1 MTNPEMIDGLGP
13 VRPWEMDGDVLAL
26 GPVDVPLMGG
36 LCLILLEE
44 YRTPSETDPAPEDY
58 HAAVAAFRAAGPD
71 ILAAATGAL
80 EAMRADCLANLRRA
94 FPRSWE
100 KEQPADPAGD
110 VWDQITWSEEVH
122 LRRAPDGAVY
132 AALVGGWP
140 WDPDPACGS
149 PSAAGPKPPA
159 CPATT
164 GR

>member
-1 MTNPEMIDGLGP
+1 MKFPRLGELREDPDPRLGWWLSGP
-13 VRPWEMDGDVLAL
+13 VPVPAL
-26 GPVDVPLMGG
+26 GGAKHF
-36 LCLILLEE
+36 ILEGYE
-44 YRTPSETDPAPEDY
+44 DDPASEEW
-58 HAAVAAFRAAGPD
+58 HTAVAAFRAAGPD